1 MLYTSPILLPLSLLP
16 RVSVVNYPESAML
29 TKDVMKWVS
38 RKQKMHSHVIIWSSF
53 QSEKSEMY
61 FRGQFVKGWRDG
73 LVMKRA

>member
-38 RKQKMHSHVIIWSSF
+38 LKQKMHSQVIIWQLLS
-53 QSEKSEMY
+53 K
-61 FRGQFVKGWRDG
+61 
-73 LVMKRA
+73 